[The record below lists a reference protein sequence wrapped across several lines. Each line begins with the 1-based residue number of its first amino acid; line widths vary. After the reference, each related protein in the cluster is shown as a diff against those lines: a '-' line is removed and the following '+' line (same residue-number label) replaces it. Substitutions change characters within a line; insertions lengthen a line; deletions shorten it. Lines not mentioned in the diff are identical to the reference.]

1 MVQAWKMLKSSSRT
15 DMPAM
20 VLELLPSLTQ
30 WNAALAPFISRVPDP
45 SLAITNAFG
54 SSLSL
59 ISPTSA
65 ESTKQTISRDGDGNS
80 TALRLAQYTTQMV
93 KSTDVLDNLTRE
105 QKTTI
110 YKCMAI
116 FLQFA
121 SDNLSIPGSMPL
133 WESTDLDTE
142 SEIVDFVT
150 EAQSLL
156 GGWLHG
162 QNPSTFESICEV
174 QKQLLDESCGLTA
187 SSYYSARAYSA
198 LTAEIAELRGP
209 TAHTDNGDM
218 IKGFRRSSDVFAA
231 AAYLTSASESGEELF
246 KLCNYLLTDLT
257 GHDFR
262 KNGAE
267 GMCACIRVLVHSDL
281 Q

>member
-1 MVQAWKMLKSSSRT
+1 MAQAQKMLKTSSRT

-45 SLAITNAFG
+45 SLAIANPFG
-54 SSLSL
+54 GSLSL

-65 ESTKQTISRDGDGNS
+65 ESTKQTIFRDGDGNS
-80 TALRLAQYTTQMV
+80 TALRLAQYTIQIV
-93 KSTDVLDNLTRE
+93 KSTDVLDSVTCE

-110 YKCMAI
+110 CKCMAL

-156 GGWLHG
+156 GGWLHSRD
-162 QNPSTFESICEV
+162 PSMFGSICEV

-198 LTAEIAELRGP
+198 LTVEIAELRGP

-218 IKGFRRSSDVFAA
+218 IKGFRRSNDVFAA
-231 AAYLTSASESGEELF
+231 AAYLTSDSESGEELF

-267 GMCACIRVLVHSDL
+267 GMYASIRLLVHNDL